1 VPEGTIDLEHF
12 YLETHVLEPLEN
24 PFGTKVL
31 PNVSGWTEGGWCAQG
46 DDLRTFLNE
55 FVADLTQFEHPA
67 HLRIPIGAISNLGGS
82 T

>member
-31 PNVSGWTEGGWCAQG
+31 PMFPGWTNAGWCAQG
-46 DDLRTFLNE
+46 DDLRNFSGRVCVKFATIWSF
-55 FVADLTQFEHPA
+55 PG
-67 HLRIPIGAISNLGGS
+67 IGTLL
-82 T
+82 

>member
-31 PNVSGWTEGGWCAQG
+31 PMFPGWTNAGLCAQG
-46 DDLRTFLNE
+46 DDLRTFLGE
-55 FVADLTQFEHPA
+55 FVSSLQRFGRSLE
-67 HLRIPIGAISNLGGS
+67 LGL
-82 T
+82 